1 MCVRDRALL
10 QRTRLSAPIRAE
22 EAQYQNG
29 AVLSDELLV
38 SGQFSRLQP
47 LACEWRCH
55 RRCCC
60 HASWM
65 LPFPWSV
72 ASPGF
77 VARRGKDG
85 NYVIGHSQ
93 WTSGPG
99 AAAARW
105 LILLWLLQYWSKELW
120 VVDICNS

>member
-47 LACEWRCH
+47 LACE
-55 RRCCC
+55 
-60 HASWM
+60 
-65 LPFPWSV
+65 
-72 ASPGF
+72 
-77 VARRGKDG
+77 
-85 NYVIGHSQ
+85 
-93 WTSGPG
+93 
-99 AAAARW
+99 
-105 LILLWLLQYWSKELW
+105 
-120 VVDICNS
+120 